1 MHWQHL
7 KLQRKTRKL
16 LESCWTPLLFNYV
29 DVIPRIEWNRAW
41 SVRIERFI
49 VFIHA
54 HWCEFNT
61 STIKTNLEDNISRD
75 LFLKNMTFGTV
86 PWERKQRKE
95 AKECSVAGAKLAVL
109 SCTSKSCDKIVSC
122 LSCRKLLVLTNL
134 IVILF
139 KLKVCDLSIICNC
152 RRFLKIK
159 FPIACFDVPVF
170 VTVFDRVSCQHP
182 AFFWFRFSWREITQ
196 ATLIRFFS

>member
-1 MHWQHL
+1 MTVSYQDIFSTNH
-7 KLQRKTRKL
+7 TI
-16 LESCWTPLLFNYV
+16 WTAG
-29 DVIPRIEWNRAW
+29 RI
-41 SVRIERFI
+41 SI
-49 VFIHA
+49 VFVRYFRENYTHGG
-54 HWCEFNT
+54 
-61 STIKTNLEDNISRD
+61 RPV
-75 LFLKNMTFGTV
+75 FLKNMTFGTV

-95 AKECSVAGAKLAVL
+95 AKECSVAGVKLAVL

-122 LSCRKLLVLTNL
+122 FSCRKLLVLTNL

-139 KLKVCDLSIICNC
+139 KLEIYDLRIICNC
-152 RRFLKIK
+152 RRFLKVK